1 MTSAIDPTKPGD
13 LLAYTADVRENFAAA
28 KSEIEALQT
37 IVATGPTNISSLPYA
52 KPDGSPPDGAK
63 TGDIYI
69 NGVIGKGGFLCIA
82 P

>member
-37 IVATGPTNISSLPYA
+37 AVADGPTNISGLPDA
-52 KPDGSPPDGAK
+52 QPDGSPPVGAK
-63 TGDIYI
+63 PGDLYI
-69 NGVIGKGGFLCIA
+69 NGGFLCIA
-82 P
+82 R